1 MRAGVWWSAAALTLL
16 IVVTS
21 ALRTPQVDGTS
32 RTSRRLSSS
41 DSRGASSTS
50 KAEEVQ
56 PTFRPRNHR
65 RREEPTTARK
75 EESPRDVPRT
85 RSRTRPPEKDIT
97 PSPSEQL
104 QTYTSRNERFDS
116 RRTSSRSRSRAVE
129 NDVNIE
135 TSTVRDNNSRGR
147 TRQSSRRATLPST
160 PTPIEVSSPQV
171 EEKAE
176 IINNN
181 FEDISKTVPK
191 EENTP
196 INTANQFRRRS
207 STSRTIVETVTPK
220 KNRGRVNTRGN
231 LRSSDLEVS
240 GTTNTLSALLGKEPT
255 TARSGDLR
263 SSRKLRYRTRPSDT
277 DSNLT
282 GEGLA
287 TLNEVIG
294 SSQKKERLT
303 SQSDTVSSSSA
314 TVENVVQQITEKIPP
329 KTTKGSKVVRR
340 PLVRGKTQTSSSPSE
355 TLSVRASQKVF
366 KTYPQSSQS
375 IHSDPDTDKQSL
387 LRSKPNLE
395 EENEKITVKQENV
408 TETTVAPPK
417 NKSAEYRP
425 RGTYTPR
432 NRKASSFT
440 SSSTSAPLLNTEKP
454 YKFSRKFN
462 KISTTTT
469 PRSENSLKNKRAD
482 TTSTVKKPLARSSYY
497 SRKFTVAPNLSTQAP
512 AATNNDTSQNTS
524 VVTPKTR
531 GTLPRTAFYS
541 RLRNKVSKKE
551 ITSSVEPSKNLNA
564 EVIAE
569 KKSEN
574 TAEMPIILTMF
585 SGTSKDVNLQE
596 DNKNKGN
603 DPFIIS
609 VTSTES
615 QENSKDNE
623 VVNRIDETE
632 KKPVINVV
640 STTQKYHAHYN
651 DKNSEN
657 ISEQKEKVITGATPP
672 IRNIQTRKYGRK
684 PAKAKDHEEIVFTTP
699 KSREKSLRKYSDTFS
714 KTTEPSTNVIT
725 PEPEKPKNR
734 FSSKYRASYLDKPF
748 YKPTVP
754 TVTPSTVE
762 GEEMQLGPDMNAI
775 SFTQTGSTLSSADL
789 RLSESLVKPLQVMNV
804 EASHHSP
811 SVTVSIF
818 DALAEILTSTP
829 RPRISTTTEVMQTQN
844 SNNDVKQTL
853 NGVSNNINVNSV
865 NGLPS
870 QDTLSTISIN
880 TNTKSVQTTDQTTP
894 NVFNSMSV
902 GESVTPSLNIE
913 EGKTT
918 FVNTPIPFTL
928 PPTTPTTPLSAR
940 RPFAIKVLYSDTESP
955 TDKITTASVPLPTQ
969 PPTDRPTTVYN
980 TVSDLLLSANNKIV
994 SSELTSMLS
1003 NNIKNIIQN
1012 MDEDSRSRI
1021 SVDMAK
1027 LLKSLIPRA
1036 LDKLSTDLDN
1046 SDSILNTT
1054 PYSLEDIYDTANI
1067 EINSNSVNNLQS
1079 ENLLQSV
1086 TNINTVNTT
1095 EANSNVPVVIVSPSE
1110 ITPAVNSPNLGSTTS
1125 LSDSQTTSAGITMT
1139 SESLTQVP
1147 MLMATSSINE
1157 ISETAA
1163 SSRLSDTDSTT
1174 ISTLTNPDQSSIA
1187 TTSTTNNLNSPTNK
1201 PALVPFLTNFQ
1212 PEDFTSNGSQNQNL
1226 PLSLSTLSSDNFED
1240 IDNIQYPSQ
1249 PSPLQL
1255 WVLSKKARVLK
1266 MIEDLL
1272 RQHNNEIA
1280 NAPLTEIV
1288 DQPNIQFSSRLTE
1301 IMNTMNLTTE
1311 SPDLSTTTVATVPM
1325 TTSTLPSS
1333 VLSSTTTISSE
1344 GTTSEN
1350 PQTTTIIADIIPS
1363 TITQS
1368 SSDVAL
1374 STTLSDTDRS
1384 ALQATSEI
1392 ADAFPSTTPVV
1403 TTEATTVGDL
1413 FRSQDISETTVSNR
1427 SDEPT
1432 STPMATEMV
1441 EANTSENIETT
1452 TTSVDVDDTDA
1463 SITTESDLQS
1473 TTQAGIDTSTV
1484 TLINET
1490 KSTDVITVNT
1500 QINVA
1505 TQPSI
1510 PKKDYVIFGIL
1521 PNNTVVR
1528 KDPNDN
1534 VLESLTEAS
1543 PYIIYGVLP
1552 NNTVIRKFPN
1562 GTRVPRIMQKID
1574 VLPISPW
1581 SLRNPYSPI
1590 HNIPAI
1596 VRPRSNPIRVS
1607 TNTVTSTDTTNNGT
1621 ENQLTTDIV
1630 NNLQMMISSSALNIK
1645 DSSLM
1650 GITTATNRPPAEK
1663 STASHV
1669 LSLRTTTM
1677 LPSVDEILLN
1687 SISSATKEE
1696 MVISS
1701 MTSSTREPRILTLDI
1716 DPETK
1721 QIRTEK
1727 PSDGSGNTVFK
1738 FIPIDEVTVTSQE
1751 SNVLKLAS
1759 TKMPQ
1764 TSTTNE
1770 AQTTVTESNTQSP
1783 QIQTRLETF
1792 NDPTTTTQANAATPF
1807 ESNTENANTQPT
1819 ITMLM
1824 NDVSTTTDTFTLTTE
1839 SVASTTTTRVT
1850 TLAPTTETTTTTQA
1864 PITTTT
1870 VPTTT
1875 TPAPT
1880 TPVAT
1885 TVPPTTTTVATT
1897 TTTSTTTAQTTTT
1910 TMPPT
1915 TTVQTTIPVIAT
1927 STLTM
1932 STTSEVPTTAF
1943 LTTTFVP
1950 STTNGANNYQKDA
1963 ELLQS
1968 LLQDVGRNPKNLNLQ
1983 NSGNQVGQVS
1993 DDMKFLQALLSGT
2006 GQKVNVLKVPN
2017 SGQTTTLRS
2026 IEDDIRQFEEDTKLL
2041 KALLQATGRNPA
2053 ELNLPSLDN
2062 IKAATTVTI
2071 TNPTTT
2077 TTTPRPTTTTPATTP
2092 ATTRT
2097 TTPSINDDIRKLQE
2111 DAKLLQSLLQATGQ
2125 NPQSFNL
2132 PVISGITSNVRISS
2146 NPLSTSV
2153 ESNPTSPL
2161 NIRPVYTTLPS
2172 PVFTTSTPRTA
2183 TIATTFQSQPTSTTT
2198 EVFGISTTFPPINA
2212 NIISTT
2218 PRNTISPQNI
2228 GRTRFTTEIPST
2240 STFSV
2245 EEDLV
2250 FLQNLKSVLNTNT
2263 KAEDPEAALAN
2274 RIIALAV
2281 ERSLNE
2287 IQTGAVS
2294 STTTRP
2300 TTTVTTTTTMR
2311 PTTTRQTTTRPT
2323 TTPPTQSTRSIEDDI
2338 KQFEEDTK
2346 LLQAL
2351 LKATGQDPSK
2361 FNIPTLP
2368 TTNRP
2373 STSPSVD
2380 RQTASTIA
2388 APTTVKPFGAKI
2400 AVKDDLRNVQDDAKL
2415 LQTLKQLQ
2423 DAQDITTQKN
2433 KLALTGQ
2440 SSDEALQKLI
2450 QQANPTGMVSEAT
2463 KSSISLSTEYG
2474 NSNDALLAALL
2485 KEQGFGPTT
2494 ASSLDEQLRL
2504 SALLNQVVVTPKARR
2519 TTTPPPPPPP
2529 PAPRRPI
2536 LDGLA
2541 WLWQQWRDT
2550 APGSGE
2556 PRPNRRP
2563 TSSARPSP
2571 SPSPT
2576 TSSRVNWFG
2585 SGPFVGNAD
2594 DRPASN
2600 RIPLEPPRA
2609 VAAEQAPGRGQL
2621 VSAAINVT
2629 RAFSQFLGAAI
2640 QGAAQTVQNVIRAGQ
2655 RAATDVYSGGSGAS
2669 G

>member
-340 PLVRGKTQTSSSPSE
+340 PLVRGKVNVRPTVALPKKKVSEEIKEDDNYPESFKALIQAKNATQTSSSPSE

-853 NGVSNNINVNSV
+853 NG
-865 NGLPS
+865 
-870 QDTLSTISIN
+870 
-880 TNTKSVQTTDQTTP
+880 
-894 NVFNSMSV
+894 
-902 GESVTPSLNIE
+902 
-913 EGKTT
+913 
-918 FVNTPIPFTL
+918 
-928 PPTTPTTPLSAR
+928 
-940 RPFAIKVLYSDTESP
+940 
-955 TDKITTASVPLPTQ
+955 
-969 PPTDRPTTVYN
+969 
-980 TVSDLLLSANNKIV
+980 
-994 SSELTSMLS
+994 
-1003 NNIKNIIQN
+1003 
-1012 MDEDSRSRI
+1012 
-1021 SVDMAK
+1021 
-1027 LLKSLIPRA
+1027 
-1036 LDKLSTDLDN
+1036 
-1046 SDSILNTT
+1046 
-1054 PYSLEDIYDTANI
+1054 
-1067 EINSNSVNNLQS
+1067 
-1079 ENLLQSV
+1079 
-1086 TNINTVNTT
+1086 
-1095 EANSNVPVVIVSPSE
+1095 
-1110 ITPAVNSPNLGSTTS
+1110 
-1125 LSDSQTTSAGITMT
+1125 
-1139 SESLTQVP
+1139 
-1147 MLMATSSINE
+1147 
-1157 ISETAA
+1157 
-1163 SSRLSDTDSTT
+1163 
-1174 ISTLTNPDQSSIA
+1174 
-1187 TTSTTNNLNSPTNK
+1187 
-1201 PALVPFLTNFQ
+1201 
-1212 PEDFTSNGSQNQNL
+1212 
-1226 PLSLSTLSSDNFED
+1226 
-1240 IDNIQYPSQ
+1240 
-1249 PSPLQL
+1249 
-1255 WVLSKKARVLK
+1255 
-1266 MIEDLL
+1266 
-1272 RQHNNEIA
+1272 
-1280 NAPLTEIV
+1280 
-1288 DQPNIQFSSRLTE
+1288 
-1301 IMNTMNLTTE
+1301 
-1311 SPDLSTTTVATVPM
+1311 
-1325 TTSTLPSS
+1325 
-1333 VLSSTTTISSE
+1333 
-1344 GTTSEN
+1344 
-1350 PQTTTIIADIIPS
+1350 
-1363 TITQS
+1363 
-1368 SSDVAL
+1368 
-1374 STTLSDTDRS
+1374 
-1384 ALQATSEI
+1384 
-1392 ADAFPSTTPVV
+1392 
-1403 TTEATTVGDL
+1403 
-1413 FRSQDISETTVSNR
+1413 
-1427 SDEPT
+1427 
-1432 STPMATEMV
+1432 
-1441 EANTSENIETT
+1441 
-1452 TTSVDVDDTDA
+1452 
-1463 SITTESDLQS
+1463 
-1473 TTQAGIDTSTV
+1473 
-1484 TLINET
+1484 
-1490 KSTDVITVNT
+1490 
-1500 QINVA
+1500 
-1505 TQPSI
+1505 
-1510 PKKDYVIFGIL
+1510 
-1521 PNNTVVR
+1521 
-1528 KDPNDN
+1528 
-1534 VLESLTEAS
+1534 
-1543 PYIIYGVLP
+1543 
-1552 NNTVIRKFPN
+1552 
-1562 GTRVPRIMQKID
+1562 
-1574 VLPISPW
+1574 
-1581 SLRNPYSPI
+1581 
-1590 HNIPAI
+1590 
-1596 VRPRSNPIRVS
+1596 
-1607 TNTVTSTDTTNNGT
+1607 
-1621 ENQLTTDIV
+1621 
-1630 NNLQMMISSSALNIK
+1630 ISSSALNIK

>member
-340 PLVRGKTQTSSSPSE
+340 PLVRGKVNVRPTVALPKKKVSEEIKEDDNYPESFKALIQAKNATQTSSSPSE

-969 PPTDRPTTVYN
+969 PPTDRPTT
-980 TVSDLLLSANNKIV
+980 
-994 SSELTSMLS
+994 
-1003 NNIKNIIQN
+1003 
-1012 MDEDSRSRI
+1012 
-1021 SVDMAK
+1021 
-1027 LLKSLIPRA
+1027 
-1036 LDKLSTDLDN
+1036 
-1046 SDSILNTT
+1046 
-1054 PYSLEDIYDTANI
+1054 
-1067 EINSNSVNNLQS
+1067 
-1079 ENLLQSV
+1079 
-1086 TNINTVNTT
+1086 
-1095 EANSNVPVVIVSPSE
+1095 
-1110 ITPAVNSPNLGSTTS
+1110 
-1125 LSDSQTTSAGITMT
+1125 
-1139 SESLTQVP
+1139 
-1147 MLMATSSINE
+1147 
-1157 ISETAA
+1157 
-1163 SSRLSDTDSTT
+1163 
-1174 ISTLTNPDQSSIA
+1174 
-1187 TTSTTNNLNSPTNK
+1187 
-1201 PALVPFLTNFQ
+1201 
-1212 PEDFTSNGSQNQNL
+1212 
-1226 PLSLSTLSSDNFED
+1226 
-1240 IDNIQYPSQ
+1240 
-1249 PSPLQL
+1249 
-1255 WVLSKKARVLK
+1255 
-1266 MIEDLL
+1266 
-1272 RQHNNEIA
+1272 
-1280 NAPLTEIV
+1280 
-1288 DQPNIQFSSRLTE
+1288 
-1301 IMNTMNLTTE
+1301 
-1311 SPDLSTTTVATVPM
+1311 
-1325 TTSTLPSS
+1325 
-1333 VLSSTTTISSE
+1333 
-1344 GTTSEN
+1344 
-1350 PQTTTIIADIIPS
+1350 
-1363 TITQS
+1363 
-1368 SSDVAL
+1368 
-1374 STTLSDTDRS
+1374 
-1384 ALQATSEI
+1384 
-1392 ADAFPSTTPVV
+1392 
-1403 TTEATTVGDL
+1403 
-1413 FRSQDISETTVSNR
+1413 
-1427 SDEPT
+1427 
-1432 STPMATEMV
+1432 
-1441 EANTSENIETT
+1441 
-1452 TTSVDVDDTDA
+1452 
-1463 SITTESDLQS
+1463 
-1473 TTQAGIDTSTV
+1473 
-1484 TLINET
+1484 
-1490 KSTDVITVNT
+1490 
-1500 QINVA
+1500 
-1505 TQPSI
+1505 
-1510 PKKDYVIFGIL
+1510 
-1521 PNNTVVR
+1521 
-1528 KDPNDN
+1528 
-1534 VLESLTEAS
+1534 
-1543 PYIIYGVLP
+1543 
-1552 NNTVIRKFPN
+1552 
-1562 GTRVPRIMQKID
+1562 
-1574 VLPISPW
+1574 
-1581 SLRNPYSPI
+1581 
-1590 HNIPAI
+1590 
-1596 VRPRSNPIRVS
+1596 
-1607 TNTVTSTDTTNNGT
+1607 
-1621 ENQLTTDIV
+1621 
-1630 NNLQMMISSSALNIK
+1630 
-1645 DSSLM
+1645 
-1650 GITTATNRPPAEK
+1650 
-1663 STASHV
+1663 
-1669 LSLRTTTM
+1669 
-1677 LPSVDEILLN
+1677 
-1687 SISSATKEE
+1687 
-1696 MVISS
+1696 
-1701 MTSSTREPRILTLDI
+1701 
-1716 DPETK
+1716 TK